1 MMDEVFFVDMYDL
14 DIDWEEHAFDTPD
27 RIVVEDGN
35 LRYYSVNDCLMEK
48 NTGTLVAACVNSI
61 LPMNGSLRNIGP
73 WAYSR
78 FMFNGPCVE
87 MNPLILPDSVREIK
101 EGAFSV
107 TAGESVHIVI
117 PEGTRKVSRLA
128 FMIYPE
134 ESVENDR
141 NGQHITITFLGD
153 RVALETGVFGTAE
166 ELKDVQDP
174 VLKSM
179 PVNICTDVR
188 RLTIQGPVDSDVRRY
203 CERYGIHFQ
212 AIVA

>member
-1 MMDEVFFVDMYDL
+1 MEEVFLVSKEETE
-14 DIDWEEHAFDTPD
+14 IDWEEHAFDTPEK
-27 RIVVEDGN
+27 IIVEDGN
-35 LRYYSVNDCLMEK
+35 RRYRSVNDCLMEK
-48 NTGTLVAACVNSI
+48 ESGMLTAACVNSF
-61 LPMNGSLRNIGP
+61 LPTDGSLQSIGP
-73 WAYSR
+73 WSFSR

-87 MNPLILPDSVREIK
+87 MNPLILPDSVREIR

-107 TAGESVHIVI
+107 TAGRSVHIVI

-134 ESVENDR
+134 ESAENDR

-179 PVNICTDVR
+179 PENICTDPG
-188 RLTIQGPVDSDVRRY
+188 RLTVRGPVDSDVRRY